1 MDARELYNRINY
13 TGMERDA
20 RKIVLKNNLAK
31 AEDVAI
37 MTDIEVYEILLQ
49 KYEVAMSEREKILL
63 IEKEKIEEFNKMAI
77 YLSRQKVRN
86 NELCGNK

>member
-1 MDARELYNRINY
+1 MDARELYNCINY

-20 RKIVLKNNLAK
+20 RKIVLKDNLAK

-49 KYEVAMSEREKILL
+49 KYKVVMSKREEILL
-63 IEKEKIEEFNKMAI
+63 IAKDKMEEFNDMAV
-77 YLSRQKVRN
+77 YLSR
-86 NELCGNK
+86 

>member
-1 MDARELYNRINY
+1 MDARELYNRNNY

-77 YLSRQKVRN
+77 YLSR
-86 NELCGNK
+86 

>member
-63 IEKEKIEEFNKMAI
+63 SDKEKIEEFNKMAI
-77 YLSRQKVRN
+77 YLSR
-86 NELCGNK
+86 